1 MGHHPATSPRNRP
14 RLGEGA
20 DFTVTTGVVCGVP
33 LMAPGMV
40 PPCGVPVGR
49 QGGSSS
55 SLRSS
60 GFWSGSC
67 DEHKGG
73 RLSGWKKYGKHGPIM
88 DKLWKILKKHDET
101 RGFQNKMAFAARC
114 PKLVPNKHNSKTPLC
129 GNGWLIVSP
138 QKRCRTYFN
147 YHWSYK
153 DCGRI
158 LQVLVYNVVLKKMS

>member
-20 DFTVTTGVVCGVP
+20 DFAVTTGVVCGVP

-49 QGGSSS
+49 RGGSSS

-67 DEHKGG
+67 DEHKWG
-73 RLSGWKKYGKHGPIM
+73 RLNGWKKYGKHGPIM

-101 RGFQNKMAFAARC
+101 WDFRTRWLLLRGAPSWCLTNITQKHHLAAMDE
-114 PKLVPNKHNSKTPLC
+114 
-129 GNGWLIVSP
+129 LIVNP
-138 QKRCRTYFN
+138 QKRCRTFLN
-147 YHWSYK
+147 YQWSYK

-158 LQVLVYNVVLKKMS
+158 LQVSVYNVV